1 MKRYLYLLHFI
12 FLLNQFDGFG
22 FNLSVTTTNETCAGN
37 GSLLF
42 NATNTIAGG
51 SIQYIIYKLPNTTTP
66 FATTTSTALNG
77 LVAGDY
83 RVIARET
90 VGGTTTEQQQDATIA
105 NAVVPLNYTIQS
117 LNQACSNTSTIT
129 VNATSGTPAT
139 YEIFN
144 GPLLFPLQSSNTF
157 SGLPV
162 GVYKIR
168 VFDNCGIG
176 VVRTFTVVQNTTG
189 LTIGQPQTAQT
200 SPVNCNLVSVT
211 NTLTAAAG
219 TVIGYPLNITYTIFP
234 PSGAAPVVINSMLNS
249 GNATSQNLVQTMT
262 NYVNQSF
269 TYSLSILDAC
279 GSTYSSNFIVN
290 NGINLTNTITTLD
303 CNENYFTFMLSN
315 FVPPYS
321 INFNAAPAGFNP
333 AAFNSSYPGPYNQ
346 NSVSFGNDSLPT
358 PIGNYDATITDACG
372 TIQNISFSII
382 DRPPLPT
389 ATGTHNGCLTTTGNI
404 NITIPGYIITSG
416 LVTVAPSD
424 YPFPLPHNITS
435 LIDANGT
442 ITLNPVPLGNYSF
455 QLTNTCNDVI
465 PPITTVVPA
474 YVDQGL
480 SSAIRNGCG
489 LGTSA
494 VRIESLNS
502 KLTVITLT
510 AAPIAAGFTLP
521 FNVSSNIAP
530 DGVLYMNNL
539 PAGNYTFIG
548 TDECNFTNNITISLQ
563 GYSITTSNFS
573 LLPNC
578 GSFNIPLNFVSNG
591 STSQSFWLQK
601 LINPVTNTWGHPG
614 TNVVYTNNTVPT
626 ATNSIALANN
636 TTNLNYS
643 FNGTF
648 RIVRAFLSYN
658 NGSEWNTAVVSSAD
672 KDCIEILAPTLTFNE
687 SLEFIDAYRLPCSA
701 SGALDVLVEANGTNP
716 LRYTIVERDGLPFF
730 LDNGNSATFSNLPP
744 AIYLFQIEDI
754 CGNIVNRL
762 FDVSTLGSIVK
773 IVTPPSDLLQCQTVI
788 TNNETFDITPQ
799 TALILG
805 TQSANDYTITYHTS
819 LASAQNGS
827 NAITNLTSFNPAT
840 NPQVIYTRVVLNSLP
855 NCYELRSFELI
866 VGQIPSLNLNSSNL
880 NCTTNPTVL
889 DASLNNLPTTT
900 YLWSNGAT
908 TPTVTIT
915 DIGVTNLTVTA
926 TNTYNGQI
934 CTNTKDITVVISGL
948 PVVEGFETSDWT
960 AEENSVT
967 VITSGVGTFEY
978 SLDGSTYQDENTF
991 TNLAPGLYTVYVKDK
1006 AGCGIT
1012 IKEIWLLYYTK
1023 FFTPNAD
1030 GYNDY
1035 WRIKNSENEPNF
1047 KVVVYD
1053 RYGKIITAFTS
1064 SSAGWDGTYNGN
1076 LMVSDDYW
1084 FVASREDGRTH
1095 KGHFSMK
1102 R

>member
-1 MKRYLYLLHFI
+1 MKRYLYILHLI

-22 FNLSVTTTNETCAGN
+22 FNLSVTTANETCAGN

-42 NATNTIAGG
+42 NATNTIPGG

-66 FATTTSTALNG
+66 FATTTAATLNG

-90 VGGTTTEQQQDATIA
+90 VGATTTEQQQDATII
-105 NAVVPLNYTIQS
+105 NSVVPLAFSVQS

-129 VNATSGTPAT
+129 VNTITGTPVS
-139 YEIFN
+139 YEIFS

-162 GVYKIR
+162 GVYRIR

-176 VVRTFTVVQNTTG
+176 VVTTFTVVQNTTG

-211 NTLTAAAG
+211 NTLTAATG
-219 TVIGYPLNITYTIFP
+219 TVIGYPLDITYTIFP
-234 PSGAAPVVINSMLNS
+234 PAGATPIVLNSTLNS

-262 NYVNQSF
+262 NYINQNFS
-269 TYSLSILDAC
+269 YSLAILDAC
-279 GSTYSSNFIVN
+279 GTTYSSNFIVN

-303 CNENYFTFMLSN
+303 CNENFFTFTLSN
-315 FVPPYS
+315 FVPPYN
-321 INFNAAPAGFNP
+321 INFNSFPAGFNP
-333 AAFNSSYPGPYNQ
+333 ALFNNAYPGPYNQ

-372 TIQNISFSII
+372 TIQSVSFSII

-435 LIDANGT
+435 LIDANGV
-442 ITLNPVPLGNYSF
+442 ITLNPVPLGNYTF

-465 PPITTVVPA
+465 PPISTVVPA

-480 SSAIRNGCG
+480 ASAIRNGCG

-494 VRIESLNS
+494 IRIESLNS
-502 KLTVITLT
+502 KLTSIRIT
-510 AAPIAAGFTLP
+510 AAPASFGFSLP

-539 PAGNYTFIG
+539 PAGSYTFTG
-548 TDECNFTNNITISLQ
+548 TDECNFTNTITVSVQ
-563 GYSITTSNFS
+563 GYSITSSNFS

-578 GSFNIPLNFVSNG
+578 GSFNIALNFVSNG
-591 STSQSFWLQK
+591 TAGQTYWLQK
-601 LINPVTNTWGHPG
+601 LLNPVTNTWGNPS
-614 TNVVYTNNTVPT
+614 TNAIYTNGTVPNE
-626 ATNSIALANN
+626 TNSISLANN
-636 TTNLNYS
+636 ATNFNFS

-648 RIVRAFLSYN
+648 RIVRAFLSYH

-672 KDCIEILAPTLTFNE
+672 KNCIEILAPTLSYNE
-687 SLEFIDAYRLPCSA
+687 SLEFIDAYRLPCST
-701 SGALDVLVEANGTNP
+701 SGTLDVFVEANGTTP
-716 LRYTIVERDGLPFF
+716 LRYTLVQKDGLPFF
-730 LDNGNSATFSNLPP
+730 FDNGTSNTFFNLAP

-762 FDVSTLGSIVK
+762 FDVSTLGSI
-773 IVTPPSDLLQCQTVI
+773 ILITTPSDVLECKTVI
-788 TNNETFDITPQ
+788 TNNETFDLTQQ
-799 TALILG
+799 TAVILG
-805 TQSANDYTITYHTS
+805 TQPASDYTITYHTT
-819 LASAQNGS
+819 LADAQNAT
-827 NAITNLTSFNPAT
+827 NAITNLVNFNPVS
-840 NPQVIYTRVVLNSLP
+840 NPQLIHTRIVLNSLP
-855 NCYELRSFELI
+855 NCYELRSFNLI
-866 VGQIPSLNLNSSNL
+866 VGQTPSLNLNSSYL
-880 NCTTNPTVL
+880 NCSTNPTVV

-908 TPTVTIT
+908 TPSVSIST
-915 DIGVTNLTVTA
+915 IGVTNLTVTA
-926 TNTYNGQI
+926 TNTYNGQT
-934 CTNTKDITVVISGL
+934 CTNTKDITVINSGPPVI
-948 PVVEGFETSDWT
+948 EGFETSDWT
-960 AEENSVT
+960 SNENSIT
-967 VITSGVGTFEY
+967 VITSGNGSYEY
-978 SLDGSTYQDENTF
+978 SLDGTTFQDENYF
-991 TNLAPGLYTVYVKDK
+991 NNLAPGLYTIYVKDK

-1012 IKEIWLLYYTK
+1012 LKTIWLLYYTK
-1023 FFTPNAD
+1023 YFTPNGD

-1035 WRIKNSENEPNF
+1035 WRIKDAENEPEF
-1047 KVVVYD
+1047 RVEIFD
-1053 RYGKIITAFTS
+1053 RYGKTVTAFTS
-1064 SSAGWDGTYNGN
+1064 KSAGWDGTYNGN
-1076 LMVSDDYW
+1076 LLVSDDYW
-1084 FVASREDGRTH
+1084 FVAYRADGRTH